1 VRPPPKK
8 ELVKHERSAGPFV
21 GLVVSYISAERRV
34 PPDHPPQSI
43 RVMVDVTC
51 PAKAYQVEV
60 EDSACVVGLWPE
72 IPAVFALHRLK

>member
-1 VRPPPKK
+1 
-8 ELVKHERSAGPFV
+8 
-21 GLVVSYISAERRV
+21 
-34 PPDHPPQSI
+34 
-43 RVMVDVTC
+43 MTC